1 MDYQCI
7 QLNELLRERS
17 HRDSTLCVEKKYCHL
32 YSSDHSDLKENLFI
46 RQTVFMSLVF
56 TS

>member
-1 MDYQCI
+1 MNYSEKGAVEI
-7 QLNELLRERS
+7 Q
-17 HRDSTLCVEKKYCHL
+17 LCVEKKYCHL
-32 YSSDHSDLKENLFI
+32 YSSDHLHSDLKEKLFI